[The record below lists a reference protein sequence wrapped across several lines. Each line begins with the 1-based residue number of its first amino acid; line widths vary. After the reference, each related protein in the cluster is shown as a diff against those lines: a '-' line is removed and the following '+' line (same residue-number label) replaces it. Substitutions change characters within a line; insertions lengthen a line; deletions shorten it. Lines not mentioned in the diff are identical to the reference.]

1 MGIGPSTK
9 ETSMHLFK
17 DPLLD
22 VLSKDPDI
30 DFQGV
35 IIIGTPQSN
44 EMKHLVGQRT
54 ATWLEAMATDGVV
67 LSTDG
72 WGNSDIDFANTPR
85 RNRLSWPQCYWAQ
98 IYWETSQVCSRK

>member
-44 EMKHLVGQRT
+44 EMKHLVGQ
-54 ATWLEAMATDGVV
+54 
-67 LSTDG
+67 
-72 WGNSDIDFANTPR
+72 
-85 RNRLSWPQCYWAQ
+85 
-98 IYWETSQVCSRK
+98 

>member
-54 ATWLEAMATDGVV
+54 ATWLEADGYR
-67 LSTDG
+67 
-72 WGNSDIDFANTPR
+72 WRCFI
-85 RNRLSWPQCYWAQ
+85 NRWLGKFRHRFCQYP
-98 IYWETSQVCSRK
+98 